1 MNKIAGLLLV
11 ILTLTSLARAQKV
24 TSLWLDDL
32 KIQTFSEGIPSV
44 EAKKS
49 GGGDSIRLAGKY
61 FERGI
66 GVHSMSVLS
75 FLLNGKAEQFSATVG
90 ADDKA
95 NKNMHVQFFVLGDQK
110 ILFESGPMKVGD
122 APKKVTVNLSGIQR
136 MGLLVTVSME
146 DEGYGK
152 TYSDW
157 ADAKLVMS
165 GENRPQNIPN
175 NGEKYILTPTSTKTP
190 RINSTKIFGVTPG
203 NPFLYTIVATGE
215 RPMQFSAGPLPE
227 GLQLD
232 PKTGILTGKINQAG
246 IYLTTLRA
254 KNALGN
260 ATKQLKIV
268 VGDTF
273 ALTPPIGWN
282 GWNSWAKNIDGEKVI
297 ASANALVKM
306 GLSNHGWTYINIDD
320 TWEGQRGGKFN
331 GLQPNEKFP
340 KFREM
345 IDYIHSLGLKLGVY
359 STPWIS
365 TYAGFAGASSD
376 FVKGDYP
383 DSIKPNKRAYRHIGK
398 FRFEKEDA
406 LQMAEWGVD
415 YLKYDWRIDLNSA
428 ERMSEA
434 LKKSGRDILFSL
446 SNSAPIALA
455 KDWARVSNAWRTG
468 PDIRDS
474 WLSLYTSV
482 FTIDKWAP
490 FAIPG
495 HWNDPDMLILGNV
508 TTGTDLHP
516 TRLTPDEQY
525 SHVTIFSLLAAPLLI
540 GCPIEQLDEFTLN
553 LLTNDEV
560 IEVDQDPLGK
570 PARLVADENGV
581 QIWVKPLEDGS
592 YAVGLFYTADY
603 GQTPQSYFHWGT
615 ETNKNFLF
623 DFDKAGLKGKYKIRD
638 LWRQKDLGTFDGSF
652 KTEIRHHGV
661 VMIKMEKI

>member
-297 ASANALVKM
+297 ASANAMVKM

-398 FRFEKEDA
+398 YRFEKEDA

-638 LWRQKDLGTFDGSF
+638 IWRQKDLGTFDGSF